1 MWRSGWGGVGC
12 IVIVIVSYS
21 SVVVLVYCL
30 QVNARHYRRDVED
43 GVPRRTPWELET
55 GLKEQFAIRRK
66 EVPRDP
72 VCM

>member
-1 MWRSGWGGVGC
+1 M
-12 IVIVIVSYS
+12 
-21 SVVVLVYCL
+21 
-30 QVNARHYRRDVED
+30 NARHYRRDVED

-66 EVPRDP
+66 EVPHDP